1 MFSKEDRY
9 RLEHIF
15 ANNFNTPSFPIL
27 ADLYFQNEEY
37 QRSKKVCK
45 IGLQKN
51 PNNFHGKL
59 ILSKLYIVE
68 NKLLKAEKL
77 LKNIVELDSLN
88 IKAII
93 MLINLEISLKR
104 SIITIKKYISLAYR
118 LTPSSQEIE
127 LLYKKYF
134 KESKIIRSK
143 KTKNK
148 IHIEEN
154 ENFIINKAMFTQ
166 TMYRLMV
173 KQNKFDIAY
182 QILNNMKKT
191 PKNKI
196 FIKKEKIKLEKR
208 KKNNVIS

>member
-1 MFSKEDRY
+1 MNGKPDGEW
-9 RLEHIF
+9 
-15 ANNFNTPSFPIL
+15 
-27 ADLYFQNEEY
+27 
-37 QRSKKVCK
+37 
-45 IGLQKN
+45 IGYY
-51 PNNFHGKL
+51 PNG
-59 ILSKLYIVE
+59 
-68 NKLLKAEKL
+68 
-77 LKNIVELDSLN
+77 NI
-88 IKAII
+88 
-93 MLINLEISLKR
+93 R
-104 SIITIKKYISLAYR
+104 
-118 LTPSSQEIE
+118 
-127 LLYKKYF
+127 YKKYF
-134 KESKIIRSK
+134 KERKIIRSK

-208 KKNNVIS
+208 KKNDVIS